1 MQKRHRTWLN
11 STREPVSHYQLVPGS
26 CSRGLQRCS
35 LSPVYGLATVKR
47 SEAMMWMFCTWAG
60 NFALCYMVS
69 LRFLS
74 RDTVLV
80 AYWRG
85 TFPPQ
90 TPSQIV
96 PWVIYSFFTAL
107 ENPAPLNAL
116 LGASLF
122 VAGLGQLLRERKRS
136 LGFLI
141 APLIVLFLASLLNHY
156 PLYGRLLLFA
166 CPILLLVVSEGAVW
180 VYNTSRRLSPI
191 LGIVFLALLLAKPM
205 YRAAAGLIQPTRP
218 DDIKG
223 AIQYIQT
230 RRRPADV

>member
-1 MQKRHRTWLN
+1 
-11 STREPVSHYQLVPGS
+11 
-26 CSRGLQRCS
+26 
-35 LSPVYGLATVKR
+35 
-47 SEAMMWMFCTWAG
+47 MMWMFCTWAG

-74 RDTVLV
+74 LDTVLL

-85 TFPPQ
+85 TFPPH

>member
-1 MQKRHRTWLN
+1 M
-11 STREPVSHYQLVPGS
+11 
-26 CSRGLQRCS
+26 
-35 LSPVYGLATVKR
+35 
-47 SEAMMWMFCTWAG
+47 
-60 NFALCYMVS
+60 
-69 LRFLS
+69 
-74 RDTVLV
+74 
-80 AYWRG
+80 
-85 TFPPQ
+85 
-90 TPSQIV
+90 
-96 PWVIYSFFTAL
+96 
-107 ENPAPLNAL
+107 
-116 LGASLF
+116 
-122 VAGLGQLLRERKRS
+122 LRERKRS

-180 VYNTSRRLSPI
+180 AYNTSRRLSPI

-230 RRRPADV
+230 RRRPADVWYVYYGAIYQPCAGKNWNRTHRRAINATEKTARRVHDSAHGLSQTPAEYRSWTSLQLSLWQLRSLPAVRKNIITETVKITRNFVL

>member
-1 MQKRHRTWLN
+1 
-11 STREPVSHYQLVPGS
+11 
-26 CSRGLQRCS
+26 
-35 LSPVYGLATVKR
+35 
-47 SEAMMWMFCTWAG
+47 MFCTWAG
-60 NFALCYMVS
+60 SFALCYMVS
-69 LRFLS
+69 LRFFS
-74 RDTVLV
+74 RDTVLL

-85 TFPPQ
+85 TFPPH

-96 PWVIYSFFTAL
+96 SWVIYSFFTAL

-223 AIQYIQT
+223 AFNTFKRVDGLPMSGTCITAQSTNRAPARIGTGPTGGRSMQQRK
-230 RRRPADV
+230 RRSPSS